1 MSLWIS
7 QDASVATGGKNTLS
21 WTATGVSIDTR
32 TIQPG
37 DLFVAL
43 KADRDGHEFLNSAF
57 KNGAVAALV
66 DHIPQNFDTSFPL
79 LVVPDVMEA
88 FLAMARFS
96 RDRFRGKVIAIT
108 GSVGKTSTKEMLNTI
123 LKEQGKTQVSFASY
137 NNHWGVPLTL
147 NRMRRD
153 SDFSVIE
160 IGMNHPGEIAPLSVL
175 ANPHVAL
182 ITSIA
187 PAHLAAFESIEGI
200 AREKASVAEG
210 LKNNGKIIIND
221 DNSTEE
227 TLKSHIISNGFDPIC
242 YGSKDKRNRILN
254 IDEIKDS
261 IEILSLIEG
270 EEQRFK
276 LNTTATHFA
285 NNALGALIVAKKLNC
300 DIFKACESLEKW
312 LPGVGRG
319 SVKKINL
326 SQIGLV
332 ELIDDGYNA
341 NPVSMLAALNTLG
354 KKKAKRRIAILGDM
368 KELGNSEIDYHKKIA
383 SLAVMS
389 KLDCIHTVGPL
400 MGYLH
405 NILPE
410 KKRGFHFKKSN
421 DILPLLDRI
430 LKGGDCLLI
439 KASLSIGMKK
449 VSDAISNLECL
460 E

>member
-221 DNSTEE
+221 DNPTVEM
-227 TLKSHIISNGFDPIC
+227 LKSNIILNGFDPIC

-254 IDEIKDS
+254 IDETKDS

-276 LNTTATHFA
+276 LNTIATHFA